1 MSETEIWR
9 ELYPLRTAL
18 RRAIIAAE
26 TLRRMRFYTARRV
39 LGAVVT
45 AVTWAR
51 ERGIIDEE
59 TTGYLQRL
67 AGALIDSFDRWQP
80 PDPRRV
86 DYLADRILITI
97 CRVYASRVRREGGR

>member
-26 TLRRMRFYTARRV
+26 TLRRMRFYVARRV
-39 LGAVVT
+39 LGGVVT
-45 AVTWAR
+45 AITWAH
-51 ERGIIDEE
+51 EKGVINKETFDYLRG
-59 TTGYLQRL
+59 L
-67 AGALIDSFDRWQP
+67 AGALLDNFDRWQP
-80 PDPRRV
+80 PNPNRV